1 MKGHHVDFLFYLFSG
16 AFTKKRE
23 LAATS
28 SQLLHTVHRV
38 KLKIAVMYLA
48 FAGNTVLLSHARLVF
63 FPCENKVVVVIMV
76 ESGEIS
82 RTYFFLFN
90 SFKIL

>member
-16 AFTKKRE
+16 AFKKRA
-23 LAATS
+23 LAVN
-28 SQLLHTVHRV
+28 LLHTVHRV

-63 FPCENKVVVVIMV
+63 FAVI
-76 ESGEIS
+76 IIFW
-82 RTYFFLFN
+82 YN
-90 SFKIL
+90 